1 MKKVFA
7 VLAISTLVAFTSCKK
22 AEDAT
27 NTTADSTVK
36 SEVTAPAPEAAP
48 ADTSKDAAAAPADTA
63 KKVEEVK
70 H

>member
-7 VLAISTLVAFTSCKK
+7 VLAVSTLVAFTSCKK
-22 AEDAT
+22 AEDTA
-27 NTTADSTVK
+27 TTATDSVK
-36 SEVTAPAPEAAP
+36 TEAPAVTEAPAP